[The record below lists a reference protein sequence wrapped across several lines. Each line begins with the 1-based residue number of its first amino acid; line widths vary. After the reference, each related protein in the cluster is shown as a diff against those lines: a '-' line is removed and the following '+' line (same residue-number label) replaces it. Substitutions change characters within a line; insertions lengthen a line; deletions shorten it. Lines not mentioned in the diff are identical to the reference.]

1 MNTKRHILLLILLTF
16 NLINSQNQLENDQK
30 EFNLIAGIAPL
41 SLIDIFDGISIR
53 PTVDIKLYKNYA
65 LGLEYGH
72 YLDIDGEFKRG
83 QTGYLIKS
91 TFKYYLNQE
100 RVYGKYVAIEYQY
113 KDASYGLDDQI
124 SLPNQEPFLKNY
136 SMNRKSNLYT
146 LKFGETKSMGKYF
159 VIDFYVGLGV
169 RFLKS
174 TAIGISQEELN
185 NISTTED
192 NEDTLIEGFYT
203 EPGNFIRPNLTL
215 GFKLGYKIF

>member
-1 MNTKRHILLLILLTF
+1 M
-16 NLINSQNQLENDQK
+16 INSQNQLENDQK

-41 SLIDIFDGISIR
+41 SLIDVFDGISIR

-83 QTGYLIKS
+83 QTGYLIKL
-91 TFKYYLNQE
+91 TFKYYLNKE
-100 RVYGKYVAIEYQY
+100 RVFGNYIALEYQY
-113 KDASYGLDDQI
+113 KNVTFGLDDQI
-124 SLPNQEPFLKNY
+124 SFPDQESFVKNY
-136 SMNRKSNLYT
+136 SLNRKSNVYT
-146 LKFGETKSMGKYF
+146 IKFGETTSISKHL

-169 RFLKS
+169 RFLNS
-174 TAIGISQEELN
+174 TASGISPEELD

-192 NEDTLIEGFYT
+192 NEDTLIEGLYI